1 MSTEDCNFI
10 KNFQQWFNQ
19 TYGFHVKEDGKFHI
33 GFLKAATK
41 AMEREIGTS
50 PIGRWGENDK
60 QNYIE
65 VGLEGDNQTNKIK
78 IVQALL
84 SYHGYWSCE
93 IDGVYDERL
102 KETISIFQKDNNIA
116 WSGDIGSLTIEKLLS
131 KVHKRAE
138 GEYEPCRKT
147 EAGETISEEGNE

>member
-1 MSTEDCNFI
+1 MSAEDCNFI

-19 TYGFHVKEDGKFHI
+19 TYDFHVKEDGKFHI

-84 SYHGYWSCE
+84 FYHGYWSCE

-147 EAGETISEEGNE
+147 ETGETISEEGNE